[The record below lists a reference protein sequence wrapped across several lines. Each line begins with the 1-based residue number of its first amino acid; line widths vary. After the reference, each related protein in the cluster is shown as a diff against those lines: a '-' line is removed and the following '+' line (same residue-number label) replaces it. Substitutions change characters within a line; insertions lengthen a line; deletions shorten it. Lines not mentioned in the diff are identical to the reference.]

1 MGRRRKNNTEI
12 EFLYHRKFLPD
23 MLKEVLDE
31 QEMNGVEDLIL
42 LMLKEG
48 YDPEKFFELPQY
60 VADLDCLTLDDLAI
74 EKGSYAAYLHHR
86 LQEFENDNFSTMPS
100 GLLLGKECSELYIR
114 IRLNNAPVLI
124 WRELFVPSNLSLEL
138 LALILMKAMGWQN
151 VHPHQ
156 FRQGDT
162 LFKNTNDLRKAQRIP
177 TLGKR
182 PAMFD
187 TNKIAVGN
195 LLKEKGDRMKF
206 EYDFGDSWEHEVWV
220 KGIREYEEDEEPEAV
235 LVKGAGACP
244 PDDCGGVWGYEELLN
259 IRQKKRKKK
268 EEKEMLEWFGIDH
281 YFDPC
286 FFGQE
291 LAEEAI
297 EDVWRFVKDEPWKY
311 NQ

>member
-206 EYDFGDSWEHEVWV
+206 EYDFDNMWIHDVWL
-220 KGIREYEEDEEPEAV
+220 KEIREYTPKNHFKVE
-235 LVKGAGACP
+235 LVRGRGACP
-244 PDDCGGVWGYEELLN
+244 PEGSGGVWGYTDLIETSRKLRKRQNDKARLAQVGMDKNFSPYVFDLGMARSIVSNYWSYIEE
-259 IRQKKRKKK
+259 
-268 EEKEMLEWFGIDH
+268 EID
-281 YFDPC
+281 
-286 FFGQE
+286 E
-291 LAEEAI
+291 
-297 EDVWRFVKDEPWKY
+297 RS
-311 NQ
+311 